1 MIDKFFRFCI
11 YNKICLG
18 SNERFGFN
26 AFSFLIDEW
35 IASIARIEISEAR
48 LYDITHHAFSVSR
61 YQHPCDSGDN
71 ASRQYPQSLEDES
84 TCYV

>member
-18 SNERFGFN
+18 SNEQFGFN

-48 LYDITHHAFSVSR
+48 L
-61 YQHPCDSGDN
+61 
-71 ASRQYPQSLEDES
+71 
-84 TCYV
+84 

>member
-1 MIDKFFRFCI
+1 MVPANFLFSFSLYFSPLSFK
-11 YNKICLG
+11 
-18 SNERFGFN
+18 
-26 AFSFLIDEW
+26 AFSFLIDDW

-48 LYDITHHAFSVSR
+48 LYDITHHASSPSR